1 MMIKSM
7 VDQNISSSISHGN
20 ENSENIKKRQFR
32 IRDSQFAYSTMT
44 RTSNYSFVIQKY
56 MERPLLIDGRKF
68 DIRVW
73 VLFAHDFKVY
83 FFKEGYVRT
92 SSSLYSVDENTFQDV
107 NVHLTNNAIQKYG
120 ENYGKYE

>member
-1 MMIKSM
+1 MIKSM

-20 ENSENIKKRQFR
+20 EK
-32 IRDSQFAYSTMT
+32 
-44 RTSNYSFVIQKY
+44 
-56 MERPLLIDGRKF
+56 LLIDGRKF

-73 VLFAHDFKVY
+73 VLFSHDFKVY